1 MPLLRPQVRHARH
14 AAARPPA
21 QNEKDYRIRGRVH
34 RLQSGR
40 VPLRQVLPFPRSES
54 QEQGGLV
61 KRPETRLQRRRF
73 KQRSFRKGGKSS
85 KVPHQELQQRG
96 EEHSLILTE

>member
-40 VPLRQVLPFPRSES
+40 VPLRQVLPVSRPEG
-54 QEQGGLV
+54 QEQGRLELG
-61 KRPETRLQRRRF
+61 PETRGQGRRVSQRDLR
-73 KQRSFRKGGKSS
+73 QGGTRSE
-85 KVPHQELQQRG
+85 VPRQELQ
-96 EEHSLILTE
+96 